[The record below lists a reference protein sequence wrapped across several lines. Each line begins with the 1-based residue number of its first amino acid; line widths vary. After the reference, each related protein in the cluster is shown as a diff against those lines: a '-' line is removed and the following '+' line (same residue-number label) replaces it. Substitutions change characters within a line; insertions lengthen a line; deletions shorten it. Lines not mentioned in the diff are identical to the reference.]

1 MCHSAIELLHYL
13 PYTKLTLYNDIKIA
27 AMLLPYVEVCILWQ
41 ITLNDEEIKMTKL
54 KDLTIDELE
63 YLIEQKIL
71 EVLGDPDSGLELREE
86 FKEELKERLKNPSR
100 KISHEEV
107 VKRLG

>member
-1 MCHSAIELLHYL
+1 MD
-13 PYTKLTLYNDIKIA
+13 K
-27 AMLLPYVEVCILWQ
+27 
-41 ITLNDEEIKMTKL
+41 EEIRIAKV

-71 EVLGDPDSGLELREE
+71 ELLGDPDSGLELREE
-86 FKEELKERLKNPSR
+86 FKEELKERLQNPFR
-100 KISHEEV
+100 KIPHEEV